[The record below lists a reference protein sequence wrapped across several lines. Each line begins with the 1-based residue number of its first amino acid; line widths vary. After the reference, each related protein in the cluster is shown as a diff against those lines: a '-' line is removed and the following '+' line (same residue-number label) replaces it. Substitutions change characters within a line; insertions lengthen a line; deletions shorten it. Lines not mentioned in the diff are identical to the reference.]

1 MNGQTDLHL
10 SRLRESLKTINTFRD
25 ERITAYDSS
34 FKTWRECTKQSLNAL
49 FGEQHKYTRR
59 FSSLQ
64 FCEPRL
70 RARMSRSSTP
80 AWSHRDQEFFYN
92 DLDRARA
99 VLTDAIEE
107 FPVLADQ
114 ASPVTASASSARP
127 QIVVNVTN
135 VLSQSTHV
143 ELSQILTTLDS
154 LGLPPDKLS
163 EAKMHA
169 KELAEEAQGQQ
180 RWPVLAKS
188 LEALESMGKSVYEN
202 VALPILLEMPKI
214 QTGLNR

>member
-10 SRLRESLKTINTFRD
+10 GRLRESLKTINTFRD
-25 ERITAYDSS
+25 SGITASDSIL
-34 FKTWRECTKQSLNAL
+34 KTWRERTKQSLSAL
-49 FGEQHKYTRR
+49 FGEQHAYTRR
-59 FSSLQ
+59 FSSLR
-64 FCEPRL
+64 FWEVRV
-70 RARMSRSSTP
+70 RVRMSRSSGP
-80 AWSHRDQEFFYN
+80 DWSNRDQEVFDI

-114 ASPVTASASSARP
+114 APPVTANASSARP

-135 VLSQSTHV
+135 ILSQSTHV

-163 EAKMHA
+163 QAKTHA

-188 LEALESMGKSVYEN
+188 LDALKALGKSVYEN
-202 VALPILLEMPKI
+202 VALPMLLEMLKK
-214 QTGLNR
+214 QTDLGS